1 MTDLRSIIGDNSSN
15 ASGINSRGP
24 VVGQSW
30 FCDGENTT
38 ASYALL
44 WEEGG
49 PMLDLDTLVTNPT
62 DLYLT
67 EANFITDR
75 GWIVANGL
83 HPSGEACAAI
93 LIPEDDASEL
103 TFETNPTNGG
113 PALRP
118 LPPTREMPR
127 SFEQPIA
134 ATWVAPTVSY
144 QAMDADSRVPTI
156 AQASCAMMLEIRS
169 PPSEIC
175 SGNHS
180 RQK

>member
-15 ASGINSRGP
+15 AFGINNRGP

-30 FCDGENTT
+30 FCDGEDTT
-38 ASYALL
+38 ASYAFL

-83 HPSGEACAAI
+83 HPSGEARAAI

-103 TFETNPTNGG
+103 TLETNPTNGG

-118 LPPTREMPR
+118 LPPTREMLRSLNSQSPRLGWPPR
-127 SFEQPIA
+127 SLTKQWMQIHGYPQLPRRA
-134 ATWVAPTVSY
+134 
-144 QAMDADSRVPTI
+144 VP
-156 AQASCAMMLEIRS
+156 
-169 PPSEIC
+169 
-175 SGNHS
+175 
-180 RQK
+180 

>member
-1 MTDLRSIIGDNSSN
+1 
-15 ASGINSRGP
+15 
-24 VVGQSW
+24 
-30 FCDGENTT
+30 
-38 ASYALL
+38 
-44 WEEGG
+44 
-49 PMLDLDTLVTNPT
+49 MLDLDTLVTNPT
-62 DLYLT
+62 DLSLT

-103 TFETNPTNGG
+103 TLETNPTNGG
-113 PALRP
+113 PALRS
-118 LPPTREMPR
+118 LPPTRNATF
-127 SFEQPIA
+127 FEQPIA

-169 PPSEIC
+169 PSSEIC
-175 SGNHS
+175 SANRI

>member
-1 MTDLRSIIGDNSSN
+1 
-15 ASGINSRGP
+15 
-24 VVGQSW
+24 
-30 FCDGENTT
+30 
-38 ASYALL
+38 
-44 WEEGG
+44 
-49 PMLDLDTLVTNPT
+49 MLDLDTLVTNPT

-83 HPSGEACAAI
+83 HPSGEARAAI

-103 TFETNPTNGG
+103 TLETNPTNGG

-118 LPPTREMPR
+118 LPPYARNATF
-127 SFEQPIA
+127 FEQPIA
-134 ATWVAPTVSY
+134 RDLGGPHGLLPSNGCRFTGT
-144 QAMDADSRVPTI
+144 TI

-169 PPSEIC
+169 PSSEIC
-175 SGNHS
+175 SGNRS

>member
-15 ASGINSRGP
+15 AFGINSRGP

-118 LPPTREMPR
+118 LPPTREMLR
-127 SFEQPIA
+127 SIEQPIA

-169 PPSEIC
+169 PSSEIC